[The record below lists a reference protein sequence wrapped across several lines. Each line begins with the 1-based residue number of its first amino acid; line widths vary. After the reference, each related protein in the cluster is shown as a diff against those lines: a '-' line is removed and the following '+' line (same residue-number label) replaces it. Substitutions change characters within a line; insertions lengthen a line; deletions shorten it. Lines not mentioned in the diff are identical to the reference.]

1 MSGKR
6 QFTQIEKARRGWWA
20 SVVFM
25 LMIVLLIIFLSYV
38 KIVDENRD
46 ILVGIIGVITGSI
59 SGMLAIASGRDPS
72 ELDELKEEL
81 AAKNADR
88 EALIARL
95 RDAQIQM
102 QLLRDQVF
110 ELQMAIIN
118 KLSMFHGDSQIE
130 RITED
135 QIQLKDVVDQWTPKS
150 EDEVDEES

>member
-1 MSGKR
+1 MSEKKH
-6 QFTQIEKARRGWWA
+6 FTQIEKARRGWWA

-25 LMIVLLIIFLSYV
+25 MLIVMLIVFLSYV
-38 KIVDENRD
+38 EIVEENRD
-46 ILVGIIGVITGSI
+46 ILVGIIGMLTGSI

-118 KLSMFHGDSQIE
+118 KLSMFNNDNPIQK
-130 RITED
+130 ITED

-150 EDEVDEES
+150 EGEVDEES